1 MASASQCYNF
11 ALYTTPGTTSRTVF
25 DYSGIIT
32 GTQTV
37 VATVGE
43 QTTFEGQSARELTAV
58 TTGTNTVAGLT
69 ASIDTQVKAYQ
80 NALANGEVTQYGTV
94 VRAITPVAGFN
105 MTSDARTVFSPP
117 WLDRRYTLN
126 AGQTLTQTYTGT
138 TTVVSGGIL
147 GSPGTTT
154 TVTTTTTQN
163 IRFVG
168 IESVTV
174 PAGTFNACKFEDTD
188 PASPGSMTT
197 SWIAVNHGFNLKSVG
212 TGPSGT
218 QTIVATSVLLNGA
231 AP

>member
-1 MASASQCYNF
+1 M
-11 ALYTTPGTTSRTVF
+11 F
-25 DYSGIIT
+25 DYSGVIT

-37 VATVGE
+37 QATVGSI
-43 QTTFEGQSARELTAV
+43 TTFEGRSARELTAT
-58 TTGTNTVAGLT
+58 TTGTNTIAGLT
-69 ASIDTQVKAYQ
+69 VAIDTQTRTYQ
-80 NALANGEVTQYGTV
+80 NAAANGEVTQYGAV
-94 VRAITPVAGFN
+94 VRATTPVAGFSV
-105 MTSDARTVFSPP
+105 TSDSRTVFNPP
-117 WLDRRYTLN
+117 WVDRRFTMT

-147 GSPGTTT
+147 GAPGTTT
-154 TVTTTTTQN
+154 TSTTTLTQN

-188 PASPGSMTT
+188 PASPGAVTT
-197 SWIAVNHGFNLKSVG
+197 TWLAVNHGSIVKTVG

-218 QTIVATSVLLNGA
+218 QTIVATSILINGA